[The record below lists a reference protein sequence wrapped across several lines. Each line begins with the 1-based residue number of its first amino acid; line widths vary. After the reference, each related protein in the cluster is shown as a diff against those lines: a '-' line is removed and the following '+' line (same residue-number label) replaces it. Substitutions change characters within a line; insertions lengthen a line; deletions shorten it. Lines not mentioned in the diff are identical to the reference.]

1 MQKKQI
7 KRPYLAPELTVVD
20 FRVER
25 GLQTSQ
31 VEVKPTTDAIEAYY
45 TLLGLTGLTEDERAL
60 YYGRGMP
67 SGNSGYFME
76 GGSSADGGGY
86 FGEYF

>member
-25 GLQTSQ
+25 GMQQSISPEQEISNEELLRHAWDNYRMQNNYQQAMDQWGTGWTTS
-31 VEVKPTTDAIEAYY
+31 
-45 TLLGLTGLTEDERAL
+45 G
-60 YYGRGMP
+60 
-67 SGNSGYFME
+67 S
-76 GGSSADGGGY
+76 GGSSPSPLGYGWSEGGY
-86 FGEYF
+86 F